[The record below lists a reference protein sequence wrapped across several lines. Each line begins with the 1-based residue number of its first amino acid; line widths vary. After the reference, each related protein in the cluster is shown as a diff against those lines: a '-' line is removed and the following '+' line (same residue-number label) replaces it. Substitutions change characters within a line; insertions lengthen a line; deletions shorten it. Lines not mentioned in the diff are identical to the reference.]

1 VPIFSYRARLPDGAL
16 TEGEMDSA
24 SSSAVAGQLMEKGI
38 TPLQITEQK
47 QRVDVMA
54 AIVTRLDLHRVSIEE
69 LLMFTRQMSALARA
83 GIPITRAIAGIR
95 ESIQNPLLI
104 RALQDV
110 LEQLESGRNLSI
122 ALARHP
128 RVFSNLYISM
138 IQVGENTGQL
148 DEAFA
153 QMASYIE
160 RNRKMSH
167 NISAALRYPTTVIV
181 AIIIA
186 MGIVNLFVI
195 PKFAE
200 FFEANSLQLPWQTVL
215 LLSMS
220 NFFVAN
226 WQWMLALAV
235 VLFFIFRHY
244 ISTINGRYN
253 WHRFILKVPLVGDIL
268 LRAYLARFARSFAMA
283 YGAGVP
289 ITLGNDYGAASL
301 TGAGANGLFDRLGII
316 ISFTRPRAEVAD
328 INRTIRYIRPFQIRH
343 GKRRLERCNR
353 LPGHIIAGGERNNSP
368 YQYDKYNITRY
379 SFHAYLY
386 CFLYPAG
393 KSAGALI
400 SAPSILIPVTSSNT
414 TILRPS
420 GILVVIFI
428 FSITS
433 PFTCQ
438 K

>member
-1 VPIFSYRARLPDGAL
+1 VPVFSYKARLPDGAL
-16 TEGEMDSA
+16 TEGEMDST

-38 TPLQITEQK
+38 TPLQIKPVK

-54 AIVTRLDLHRVSIEE
+54 AIATRLDLHRVSIEE

-153 QMASYIE
+153 QMAAYIE

-167 NISAALRYPTTVIV
+167 NISAALRYPTTVII

-200 FFEANSLQLPWQTVL
+200 FFEANSLQLPWQTVF

-226 WQWMLALAV
+226 WQWMLALL
-235 VLFFIFRHY
+235 VLLYFAFRRY
-244 ISTINGRYN
+244 ISTLNGRYH
-253 WHRFILKVPLVGDIL
+253 WHRIILKVPLVGDIL

-289 ITLGNDYGAASL
+289 IVQGMGVISRSVGNDYIARHVADMREGIERGESL
-301 TGAGANGLFDRLGII
+301 TVTANRTGMFTPVVMQMFAVGEEAGNLEEMMSYIADFYEEEVDYDVKTLSDRLEPLIYVFVGAMVLVLALGI
-316 ISFTRPRAEVAD
+316 FVPMWD
-328 INRTIRYIRPFQIRH
+328 IAQ
-343 GKRRLERCNR
+343 L
-353 LPGHIIAGGERNNSP
+353 AGR
-368 YQYDKYNITRY
+368 
-379 SFHAYLY
+379 
-386 CFLYPAG
+386 
-393 KSAGALI
+393 
-400 SAPSILIPVTSSNT
+400 
-414 TILRPS
+414 
-420 GILVVIFI
+420 
-428 FSITS
+428 
-433 PFTCQ
+433 
-438 K
+438 